1 LFILTYLID
10 TEKFARKE
18 NRTMNHGRVRT
29 RFAALA
35 VMLFALAWMSG
46 VQAGQGGKAAGY
58 AAQNAR

>member
-1 LFILTYLID
+1 
-10 TEKFARKE
+10 
-18 NRTMNHGRVRT
+18 MNHGRVRT